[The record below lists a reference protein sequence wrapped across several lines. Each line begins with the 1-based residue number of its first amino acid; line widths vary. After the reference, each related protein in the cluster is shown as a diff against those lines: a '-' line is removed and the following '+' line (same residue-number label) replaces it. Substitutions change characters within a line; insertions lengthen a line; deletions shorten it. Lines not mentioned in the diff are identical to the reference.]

1 MRRVYL
7 DYAATTPL
15 APRVKEAMDP
25 WWTENFGNAGGLY
38 EEGRRAK
45 EALQNSRE
53 VIAKLIGARTEEIIF
68 TSGGTEAD
76 NLAIFGVARK
86 LEAELPFG
94 SSASKPHIITTT
106 FEHHAVLHP
115 CQQLEKEG
123 FEVSYLDVGKDGVVN
138 PEDVRKALRPETILV
153 SIMYANNE
161 IGTIQP
167 IYEIG
172 KIIREFRAQNK
183 SQLPYF
189 HTDACQAAG
198 YLDLNV
204 NNLGVDL
211 MSVNASKIYG
221 PKGVGFLYKR
231 AGVKIKPQILGGGQ
245 EGRMRSGTEAIPLV
259 VGMAEA
265 FKIAQKEREEE
276 SGRLIPLRDYFIS
289 EILKRIPKVV
299 LNGHPAN
306 RLPNNINVSIL
317 DIEGEALILYLDAE
331 GISIS
336 TGSACTSESLDPS
349 HVILALGKPYEFAH
363 SSMRFTLGRSTTKED
378 LDYVLEKLP
387 KIVRWLRVV
396 SPLNLDPQA
405 VSMSHPEAFAG
416 ENLKVKAK
424 SRSYK

>member
-15 APRVKEAMDP
+15 DPRVKEAMDS

-53 VIAKLIGARTEEIIF
+53 VIAKLIGTRTEEIIF

-172 KIIREFRAQNK
+172 KIIQ
-183 SQLPYF
+183 
-189 HTDACQAAG
+189 D
-198 YLDLNV
+198 
-204 NNLGVDL
+204 
-211 MSVNASKIYG
+211 
-221 PKGVGFLYKR
+221 YKL
-231 AGVKIKPQILGGGQ
+231 KTKNWFF
-245 EGRMRSGTEAIPLV
+245 IPT
-259 VGMAEA
+259 
-265 FKIAQKEREEE
+265 
-276 SGRLIPLRDYFIS
+276 
-289 EILKRIPKVV
+289 
-299 LNGHPAN
+299 PA
-306 RLPNNINVSIL
+306 RPP
-317 DIEGEALILYLDAE
+317 DIW
-331 GISIS
+331 
-336 TGSACTSESLDPS
+336 T
-349 HVILALGKPYEFAH
+349 
-363 SSMRFTLGRSTTKED
+363 
-378 LDYVLEKLP
+378 
-387 KIVRWLRVV
+387 
-396 SPLNLDPQA
+396 
-405 VSMSHPEAFAG
+405 
-416 ENLKVKAK
+416 
-424 SRSYK
+424 

>member
-15 APRVKEAMDP
+15 DPRVKEAMDP

-172 KIIREFRAQNK
+172 KIIQDYKLKTKNQK
-183 SQLPYF
+183 LVF

-416 ENLKVKAK
+416 ENLKAKAK